1 MDYVERARR
10 ETLTPMLEADWAEA
24 SKQMGTI
31 QESLK
36 KNFEKQ
42 LEQKNKII
50 PAKEYIVS
58 S

>member
-1 MDYVERARR
+1 
-10 ETLTPMLEADWAEA
+10 MLEADWAEA